1 MSNPQRLF
9 HPRSLSKALAANNPL
24 KDEQI
29 PPAARKV
36 LEEWHAMITDGS
48 IYKQNEKKLQ
58 PEFFRDLCGT
68 VLGYKSFSQKDKKTG
83 QWTFGAEESSG
94 RGFADFCFGTFSEKN
109 KQRLAPFELKDP
121 RTSNMDIPM
130 GRTLST
136 VAQAAQYAENSK
148 GEAHWYLVS
157 NCIEIRLYKYP
168 YSNYIYESWQIA
180 DLIKPDEYARFVLLL
195 GAKNLLSGATEA
207 LFTQSQQAE
216 KDITNALYAD
226 YREIR
231 VKLINGMKR
240 ENGRFSRQSMVAR
253 AQTLL
258 DRVLFIAFAEDRGL
272 LPANTL
278 ATYILAKDSLMNGA
292 WERLKLLFK
301 YINEGN
307 GRDIPR
313 YNGDLFKPDAAL
325 EELNISDGLLHEFKG
340 LWEYNFDV
348 DINVTILGHIFEQS
362 IADLDQIYESLDEQT
377 DLELTQ
383 QKHGTSGK
391 RKQDGVVY
399 TPDFI
404 TAWIVEHTLGAYL
417 SKCKLAIAAEA
428 DSLAWWSAYRQTLA
442 TTRILDPACGS
453 GAFLVAAWQY
463 LKQEYTLV
471 NQRLL
476 ELGDKGDLFGRELN
490 HDILNNNLFGVD
502 INAESVEIA
511 RLSLHL
517 ATAEKGKPL
526 TSLKDNIRQGN
537 SVVDD
542 KTVDKQAFHWF
553 GRFKEFDVILGN
565 PPYVRQERL
574 TPIKPYLEAN
584 YRTYHGVA
592 DLYTYFFELG
602 LRLLK
607 KGGMLGFISSATF
620 FRTGSG
626 EHLRQFLQVE
636 ANLKSV
642 VDFGDLQVFE
652 GVTTYPAILIMEKPN
667 RSRKNP
673 PEQAF
678 HFLKVQ
684 SRHVSALAGELKDG
698 AFAEMPQNKLST
710 DGWRLEDERLQALR
724 AKLTKGKR
732 TLKEAYGSPYR
743 GILTGLMEAFIIDRA
758 TRDNI
763 VNANPQSL
771 DRLKPFLEGKDLKK
785 WRSES
790 RSLYLI
796 LFPKGW
802 TRQQIGIKEQK
813 LEEQTAWSWLVQK
826 HPALCQWLEPF
837 AAKARKRC
845 DQGEFWW
852 EMRTCGYYDAFDTHK
867 IIYPDITDQLKFSF
881 DTKDYLFETTGFFV
895 KNADQYLNGLLNS
908 QAIWFCLR
916 SICPQIRGGFSRLKT
931 IYMDTIPIPDVTD
944 EQKTAIATLAES
956 CQALAEQR
964 YALENAFRRRIPDLC
979 PKDRDPKLSQKLQAW
994 WLLDFAAFRD
1004 EVKKLFKQEIP
1015 LAERNAWEAWF
1026 DKDKAVLQDLSCQ
1039 LAMQE
1044 QALNRAVYALF
1055 GLDAGEIAL
1064 LEGSLNGKM

>member
-1 MSNPQRLF
+1 MSNTQRLF

-24 KDEQI
+24 KDGQI
-29 PPAARKV
+29 PVAARKV

-48 IYKQNEKKLQ
+48 IKKQNEKKLQ
-58 PEFFRDLCGT
+58 PEFFRDLCGV

-94 RGFADFCFGTFSEKN
+94 RGFADFCFGTFSEKS

-148 GEAHWYLVS
+148 GEARWYLVS
-157 NCIEIRLYKYP
+157 NCLEIRLYKFP
-168 YSNYIYESWQIA
+168 HSNYIYESWQIA
-180 DLIKPDEYARFVLLL
+180 DLIQQEEYARFVLLL

-272 LPANTL
+272 LPANIL
-278 ATYILAKDSLMNGA
+278 ATYILAKDSLMSG

-301 YINEGN
+301 YVNEGN

-313 YNGDLFKPDAAL
+313 YNGDLFKPDAEL
-325 EELNISDGLLHEFKG
+325 EALNISDGLLHELQR
-340 LWEYNFDV
+340 LWVYDFDSDV
-348 DINVTILGHIFEQS
+348 NVTILGHIFEQS

-463 LKQEYTLV
+463 LKLEYTLV

-502 INAESVEIA
+502 INPESVEIA

-526 TSLKDNIRQGN
+526 TSLRENIRQGN
-537 SVVDD
+537 SVVED
-542 KTVDKQAFHWF
+542 KTVDKRAFNWF

-584 YRTYHGVA
+584 YRAYHGVA

-626 EHLRQFLQVE
+626 ENLRQFLQVE

-652 GVTTYPAILIMEKPN
+652 GVTTYPAILIMEKPS

-678 HFLKVQ
+678 RFLKVQ
-684 SRHVSALAGELKDG
+684 ARHVNALAGELKDG

-743 GILTGLMEAFIIDRA
+743 GILTGRNEAFVIDNA
-758 TRDNI
+758 TRNKLIAAD
-763 VNANPQSL
+763 PLSL
-771 DRLKPFLEGKDLKK
+771 ELIKPFLEGKDLKQ
-785 WRSES
+785 WRAES
-790 RSLYLI
+790 RDIYLI
-796 LFPKGW
+796 F
-802 TRQQIGIKEQK
+802 TRRGVDIEKYPAIKEH
-813 LEEQTAWSWLVQK
+813 LEQYREI
-826 HPALCQWLEPF
+826 LEPKPKDWLGDDWKGRKAGSYKWFEIQDSVDYF
-837 AAKARKRC
+837 A
-845 DQGEFWW
+845 EF
-852 EMRTCGYYDAFDTHK
+852 EKPKINYGHFSPTPLFGFDKTG
-867 IIYPDITDQLKFSF
+867 IYSNDKSYILP
-881 DTKDYLFETTGFFV
+881 
-895 KNADQYLNGLLNS
+895 NADYFLLGLLNS
-908 QAIWFCLR
+908 PIHWFL
-916 SICPQIRGGFSRLKT
+916 ITAMCPAVRGGFYEVRT
-931 IYMDTIPIPDVTD
+931 YFIDTLPIPDATT
-944 EQKTAIATLAES
+944 EQKTAIATLAEN

-964 YALENAFRRRIPDLC
+964 YVLENAFRRRIPDLC

-1004 EVKKLFKQEIP
+1004 EVKKLFKQDIP
-1015 LAERNAWEAWF
+1015 FDDVDKWSARF
-1026 DKDKAVLQDLSCQ
+1026 DKDKAVLQDLSYQ
-1039 LAMQE
+1039 LAVQE
-1044 QALNRAVYALF
+1044 QALNREVYALF
-1055 GLDAGEIAL
+1055 GLDAGEVAL

>member
-1 MSNPQRLF
+1 MSNTQRLF
-9 HPRSLSKALAANNPL
+9 HPRSLTKALAASNPL
-24 KDEQI
+24 KDGKI
-29 PPAARKV
+29 PPASRKV

-48 IYKQNEKKLQ
+48 ILPQNEKELQ

-68 VLGYKSFSQKDKKTG
+68 VLGYKSFSQKDKKTAE
-83 QWTFGAEESSG
+83 WTLGYEQRSG
-94 RGFADFCFGTFSEKN
+94 KGFVDICFGKFSSN
-109 KQRLAPFELKDP
+109 SKQRLAPFELKAPNTHNLDV
-121 RTSNMDIPM
+121 PM
-130 GRTLST
+130 LGRKLST
-136 VAQAAQYAENSK
+136 VDQATQYAVNSN
-148 GEAHWYLVS
+148 GEAQWFLVS
-157 NCIEIRLYKYP
+157 NCIEIRLYKFP
-168 YSNYIYESWQIA
+168 HSNYIYESWQIA

-195 GAKNLLSGATEA
+195 GAKNLLTGATEK
-207 LFTQSQQAE
+207 LFEQSQQAE

-231 VKLINGMKR
+231 IKLINGMKR

-278 ATYILAKDSLMNGA
+278 ATYILAKDSLTDA
-292 WERLKLLFK
+292 WERLKWLFK
-301 YINEGN
+301 AVNDGDLKR
-307 GRDIPR
+307 GIPR
-313 YNGDLFKPDAAL
+313 YNGDLFKPDAELEAL
-325 EELNISDGLLHEFKG
+325 TISDGLLHELKG

-348 DINVTILGHIFEQS
+348 DVNVTILGHIFEQS

-428 DSLAWWSAYRQTLA
+428 DSLAWWAAYRQTLA

-453 GAFLVAAWQY
+453 GAFLVAALNY
-463 LKQEYTLV
+463 LKLEYQQV
-471 NQRLL
+471 NQRLT
-476 ELGDKGDLFGRELN
+476 ELGEPSELVSKELN
-490 HDILNNNLFGVD
+490 HDILHNNLFGVD

-526 TSLKDNIRQGN
+526 TSLRENIRQGN
-537 SVVDD
+537 SVVED
-542 KTVDKQAFHWF
+542 KTVDKRAFHWF

-574 TPIKPYLEAN
+574 TPIKPYLEKN

-626 EHLRQFLQVE
+626 GNLRQFLAVE

-652 GVTTYPAILIMEKPN
+652 GVTTYPAILIMEKPS

-678 HFLKVQ
+678 PFLKVQ
-684 SRHVSALAGELKDG
+684 SRHVSALAEELKTG
-698 AFAEMPQNKLST
+698 AFGEMPQNKLAL

-732 TLKEAYGSPYR
+732 TLKEAYGSPLY
-743 GILTGLMEAFIIDRA
+743 GIKTGLNEAFVIDKA
-758 TRDNI
+758 TRDKI
-763 VNANPQSL
+763 VAANPQSL
-771 DRLKPFLEGKDLKK
+771 ERMKPFLEGKDLKQ
-785 WRSES
+785 WRAES
-790 RSLYLI
+790 RNLYLI

-802 TRQQIGIKEQK
+802 TREQIGNEIEPID
-813 LEEQTAWSWLVQK
+813 ETTAWNWLKQQ
-826 HPALCQWLEPF
+826 HPAICEWLEPF
-837 AAKARKRC
+837 AAVGRKRG
-845 DQGEFWW
+845 DKGEFWW
-852 EMRTCGYYDAFDTHK
+852 ELRSCGYYDAFQQTK
-867 IIYPDITDQLKFSF
+867 IVYVDIGNSPTFYF
-881 DTKDYLFETTGFFV
+881 DEKGHYCANTAYFVPQGEQFLTGI
-895 KNADQYLNGLLNS
+895 LNS
-908 QAIWFCLR
+908 RVFWYLITGKSNA
-916 SICPQIRGGFSRLKT
+916 IRGGFYRLFT
-931 IYMDTIPIPDVTD
+931 QHMDTIPIPAATD
-944 EQKTAIATLAES
+944 EQKTVIATLAES
-956 CQALAEQR
+956 CQTLAEQR
-964 YALENAFRRRIPDLC
+964 YTLENAFRRRIPDLC

-1026 DKDKAVLQDLSCQ
+1026 DSDKAAIQDLSCQ
-1039 LAMQE
+1039 LAGQE
-1044 QALNRAVYALF
+1044 QALNRAVYGLF

-1064 LEGSLNGKM
+1064 LESSI

>member
-1 MSNPQRLF
+1 ML
-9 HPRSLSKALAANNPL
+9 
-24 KDEQI
+24 
-29 PPAARKV
+29 
-36 LEEWHAMITDGS
+36 WH
-48 IYKQNEKKLQ
+48 
-58 PEFFRDLCGT
+58 F
-68 VLGYKSFSQKDKKTG
+68 
-83 QWTFGAEESSG
+83 
-94 RGFADFCFGTFSEKN
+94 
-109 KQRLAPFELKDP
+109 
-121 RTSNMDIPM
+121 
-130 GRTLST
+130 
-136 VAQAAQYAENSK
+136 
-148 GEAHWYLVS
+148 
-157 NCIEIRLYKYP
+157 
-168 YSNYIYESWQIA
+168 
-180 DLIKPDEYARFVLLL
+180 LLL
-195 GAKNLLSGATEA
+195 GVKNLLSGATEK
-207 LFTQSQQAE
+207 LFEQSQQAE

-278 ATYILAKDSLMNGA
+278 ATYILAKDSLTDA
-292 WERLKLLFK
+292 WERLQQLFK
-301 YINEGN
+301 AVNDGN
-307 GRDIPR
+307 PKRDIPR
-313 YNGDLFKPDAAL
+313 YNGDLFKPDTELEAL
-325 EELNISDGLLHEFKG
+325 TISDGLLHELQR
-340 LWEYNFDV
+340 LWVYDFDSDV
-348 DINVTILGHIFEQS
+348 NVTILGHIFEQS

-417 SKCKLAIAAEA
+417 GKCKAAIAAEA

-453 GAFLVAAWQY
+453 GAFLVAALNY
-463 LKQEYTLV
+463 LKLEYQQV
-471 NQRLL
+471 NQRLA
-476 ELGDKGDLFGRELN
+476 ELGEPSELVSKELN
-490 HDILNNNLFGVD
+490 HDILHNNLFGVD
-502 INAESVEIA
+502 INPESVEIA

-526 TSLKDNIRQGN
+526 TSLRENIRQGN
-537 SVVDD
+537 SVVED
-542 KTVDKQAFHWF
+542 KTVDKRAFHWF

-626 EHLRQFLQVE
+626 EHLRQFLQIE

-652 GVTTYPAILIMEKPN
+652 GVTTYPAILIMEKPS
-667 RSRKNP
+667 RSRKHP

-678 HFLKVQ
+678 RFLNVQ
-684 SRHVSALAGELKDG
+684 SRHVSELAGELKDG

-732 TLKEAYGSPYR
+732 TLKEAYGSPLY
-743 GILTGLMEAFIIDRA
+743 GIKTGLNEAFVIDKA
-758 TRDNI
+758 TRDKI
-763 VNANPQSL
+763 VAANPQSL
-771 DRLKPFLEGKDLKK
+771 ERMKPFLEGKDLKQ
-785 WRSES
+785 WRAES
-790 RSLYLI
+790 RNLYLI

-802 TRQQIGIKEQK
+802 TREQITTSLRTSPPSPALPPQGGQGARETEGTDFLSPPPLAGGGLGRGENVRSAEVNPIDET
-813 LEEQTAWSWLVQK
+813 TAWNWLKQQ
-826 HPALCQWLEPF
+826 HPAICEWLEPF
-837 AAKARKRC
+837 AVAGRKRG
-845 DQGEFWW
+845 DKGDFWW
-852 EMRTCGYYDAFDTHK
+852 ELRSCGYYDAFQQTK
-867 IIYPDITDQLKFSF
+867 IVYVDIGSSPTFYF
-881 DTKDYLFETTGFFV
+881 DEKGHYCANTAYFVPQGEQFLTGI
-895 KNADQYLNGLLNS
+895 LNS
-908 QAIWFCLR
+908 RVFWYLITGKSNA
-916 SICPQIRGGFSRLKT
+916 IRGGFYRLFT
-931 IYMDTIPIPDVTD
+931 QHMDTIPIPDATD
-944 EQKTAIATLAES
+944 AQKTAIATLAEN

-964 YALENAFRRRIPDLC
+964 YALENTFRRRIPDLC

-1015 LAERNAWEAWF
+1015 LTERNEWEAWF

-1044 QALNRAVYALF
+1044 QALNVAVYALF

-1064 LEGSLNGKM
+1064 LEGSI